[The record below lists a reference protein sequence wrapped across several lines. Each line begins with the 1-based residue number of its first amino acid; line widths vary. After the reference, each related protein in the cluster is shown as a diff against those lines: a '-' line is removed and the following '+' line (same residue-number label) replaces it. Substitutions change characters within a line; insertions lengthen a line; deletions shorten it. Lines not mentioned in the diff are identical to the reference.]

1 VICLEPQVLSEE
13 LGEVK
18 ISQEA
23 LVSIVSTTTLKVEGV
38 AGLVTGLMEGLTE
51 KVGMRNLNKGIRIEI
66 KNNTVSVD
74 IHVIIHFGF
83 RIPIVARA
91 IQKEVKNV
99 IEEMTEYN
107 VMGVNVLVQGID
119 FSQAKS

>member
-1 VICLEPQVLSEE
+1 MICLEPQVLSEE